1 MNAPVFGLIVIGDEI
16 LSGRRSD
23 KHLAKCIEILSNH
36 GQALAWAE
44 YVGDEPPRITAT
56 LRRAFAS
63 APRQTTTRASAPQP
77 PWAWRSSRT
86 LKPGR

>member
-23 KHLAKCIEILSNH
+23 KHLAKCIEILADH
-36 GQALAWAE
+36 GQTLAWAE

-63 APRQTTTRASAPQP
+63 DNSLDRKSVV
-77 PWAWRSSRT
+77 
-86 LKPGR
+86 

>member
-23 KHLAKCIEILSNH
+23 KHLAKCIEILADH

-44 YVGDEPPRITAT
+44 YVGDEVPRCRHSYT
-56 LRRAFAS
+56 LRS
-63 APRQTTTRASAPQP
+63 
-77 PWAWRSSRT
+77 
-86 LKPGR
+86 KPIPTCI